1 MGYLHI
7 CYNTR
12 MDRKVH
18 PALHISEELAKL
30 KNAEN
35 GMFLNRNEGGNFI
48 VREGKIQLYEMSI

>member
-1 MGYLHI
+1 
-7 CYNTR
+7 

-35 GMFLNRNEGGNFI
+35 GMFFNIIEGGNFI